1 MGQSREGVRRHGG
14 IAAGHR
20 TEGILTHLVLPAR
33 APPRSPAR
41 PAHRVMQSHCV
52 ELSPPGSMQ
61 SPKNHAR
68 GKFAPN
74 TARLTACR
82 AGDIVAGSQK
92 KRLNF
97 LFVANYIY
105 FWHDWV
111 VFPGMLL
118 AALIWH
124 FRQRKRSTL
133 LLCAGL
139 ALLVHGQIGE
149 LLGPVSAYSSSSN
162 RGDLGLCSYS
172 PNDRYPS
179 EDSIFHHNHLL
190 FTVAGNT

>member
-14 IAAGHR
+14 IAADHR
-20 TEGILTHLVLPAR
+20 TEGILT
-33 APPRSPAR
+33 
-41 PAHRVMQSHCV
+41 HRVMQSHCV

-61 SPKNHAR
+61 SPQNHAR
-68 GKFAPN
+68 GKLAPN
-74 TARLTACR
+74 TVRLTACR
-82 AGDIVAGSQK
+82 AGDIFAGSQK

-118 AALIWH
+118 AALIWN

-133 LLCAGL
+133 LLSAGL

-149 LLGPVSAYSSSSN
+149 LLGPVSGYSSSSN

-172 PNDRYPS
+172 PNDRLTEEY
-179 EDSIFHHNHLL
+179 SIFHHNHSL
-190 FTVAGNT
+190 FTAAGNT

>member
-20 TEGILTHLVLPAR
+20 TEGVLT
-33 APPRSPAR
+33 
-41 PAHRVMQSHCV
+41 HRVMQSHCV

-61 SPKNHAR
+61 SPQNHAR

-74 TARLTACR
+74 PARLTACR
-82 AGDIVAGSQK
+82 AGDIFAGSQK

-118 AALIWH
+118 AALILH

-133 LLCAGL
+133 LLCAGSG
-139 ALLVHGQIGE
+139 ATCARPNWRIAWAGIG
-149 LLGPVSAYSSSSN
+149 YTCSSN

-172 PNDRYPS
+172 PNDRLTEEY
-179 EDSIFHHNHLL
+179 SIFHHNHSL
-190 FTVAGNT
+190 FTAAGNT